1 MENIFKTAGLEF
13 DDQNLQQLHDAGGT
27 AILEHLHQLAEKH
40 YEGAMLVS
48 RSVGNLLL
56 KEHFSPDIVSYILRI
71 TSDIVAEDWLFAT
84 VVASFGTGVKVPY
97 ERVPVPPRPEPP
109 PSEPYQYKGFN
120 LISPSDYQTAFQ
132 EVGLG
137 EKWPIFEKYLK
148 PEIRIELTR
157 VDESQ
162 IPIGISKIGGR
173 PDLPSSTP
181 WPSEPN
187 EVPLSFLAQ
196 FNLSELPSNG
206 VEHGFPSNGMLYFF
220 YSSDQSSW
228 GDQKENEQSFKCIF
242 IEKPQDL
249 QRLDFPPLL
258 MEGKFHACK
267 LSFQTAFGL
276 PNREYDFVD
285 IHLSPE
291 EHEPFIDASINS
303 ATHFSKLLGHANIVQ
318 GPSMEQECVLAP
330 QGYAYA
336 DLQKPEIKQL
346 VEAEKGD
353 WMLLFQLDSEPA
365 PDMCWGDVG
374 RLYFWIKK
382 QDFENRRFDRVWQIL
397 QCY

>member
-1 MENIFKTAGLEF
+1 LENIFKTAGLEF
-13 DDQNLQQLHDAGGT
+13 DDQNLQQLHDAGGI

-40 YEGAMLVS
+40 FEGALLVS
-48 RSVGNLLL
+48 RSVGKILL
-56 KEHFSPDIVSYILRI
+56 KNHFSPDIVAYILRI
-71 TSDIVAEDWLFAT
+71 TSDIVAEDWLFAS
-84 VVASFGTGVKVPY
+84 VVSSFGTGVKVPY

-109 PSEPYQYKGFN
+109 PSKPYQYKGFN
-120 LISPSDYQTAFQ
+120 LISPSDYQSAFQ

-206 VEHGFPSNGMLYFF
+206 VEYGFPSRGMLYFF

-228 GDQKENEQSFKCIF
+228 GDQKEDDQSFKCIF
-242 IEKPQDL
+242 IEKPQEL
-249 QRLDFPPLL
+249 QRLDFPPSL

-267 LSFQTAFGL
+267 LAFQTAFGL
-276 PNREYDFVD
+276 PNSEYDFVK

-291 EHEPFIDASINS
+291 ENEPFIDASIHS
-303 ATHFSKLLGHANIVQ
+303 ATHFSKLLGHAYNVQ
-318 GPSMEQECVLAP
+318 GAYMEQECVLAP
-330 QGYAYA
+330 RGYALY
-336 DLQKPEIKQL
+336 DLSKPEIKQL

-353 WMLLFQLDSEPA
+353 WILLFQLDSEPK

>member
-13 DDQNLQQLHDAGGT
+13 DDQNLQQLHDAGGI

-40 YEGAMLVS
+40 FEGAMLVS
-48 RSVGNLLL
+48 RSAGNLLL
-56 KEHFSPDIVSYILRI
+56 KKHFSPDIVAYVLLF
-71 TSDIVAEDWLFAT
+71 TAKMVVDDWLFSF
-84 VVASFGTGVKVPY
+84 VVSSFRTGVEVPY
-97 ERVPVPPRPEPP
+97 ERVPEPP
-109 PSEPYQYKGFN
+109 PPEPYPYKGFN
-120 LISPSDYQTAFQ
+120 LVSPSDYQTAFQ

-148 PEIRIELTR
+148 PEIRIGLTR

-173 PDLPSSTP
+173 PDLPSSIP
-181 WPSEPN
+181 WPAEPN

-206 VEHGFPSNGMLYFF
+206 IEYGFPSSGMLYFF

-267 LSFQTAFGL
+267 LAFQTAFGL

-291 EHEPFIDASINS
+291 EHEPFIDASIHS

-330 QGYAYA
+330 RGYAYA